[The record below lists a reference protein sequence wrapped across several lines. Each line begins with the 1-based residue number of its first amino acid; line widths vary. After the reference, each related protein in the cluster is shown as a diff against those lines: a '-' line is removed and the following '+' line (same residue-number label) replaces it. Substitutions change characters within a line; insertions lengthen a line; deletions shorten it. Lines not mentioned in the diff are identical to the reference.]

1 MEIVSYQ
8 IILNTEW
15 IIQWDICWVIIIFI
29 IIIFQALSYE
39 FGLEYLISIR

>member
-15 IIQWDICWVIIIFI
+15 IIQWDICWVIIIF
-29 IIIFQALSYE
+29 QALSYV
-39 FGLEYLISIR
+39 FGLEHKTFKNI